1 MCNFCFFNYKLFL
14 IFNVFSLFAVCLD
27 GSPPAYHL
35 HRGSGTG
42 INSWLVHLE
51 VATLAISYRIFY
63 YSELCLIFVY
73 VKFYIIL
80 IKKSNC
86 SFSFFCCYYC
96 IIFLVIRLCFSFDF
110 TIFESFDSILEVQ
123 ILFD

>member
-1 MCNFCFFNYKLFL
+1 MCNFCFFNYKLLL
-14 IFNVFSLFAVCLD
+14 IFNVFCLFAVCLD

-63 YSELCLIFVY
+63 YSELCLIFY
-73 VKFYIIL
+73 VKFYI
-80 IKKSNC
+80 KKIQL
-86 SFSFFCCYYC
+86 FFFFFLWLLLHY
-96 IIFLVIRLCFSFDF
+96 IFGNQTMF
-110 TIFESFDSILEVQ
+110 
-123 ILFD
+123 